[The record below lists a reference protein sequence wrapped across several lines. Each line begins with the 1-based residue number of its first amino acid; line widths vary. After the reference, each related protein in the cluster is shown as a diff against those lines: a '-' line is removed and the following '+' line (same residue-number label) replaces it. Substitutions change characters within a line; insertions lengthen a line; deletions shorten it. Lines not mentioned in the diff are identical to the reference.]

1 MEKTRI
7 TPVSHEQLVRE
18 YPITGR
24 VPGWYFRVREKSP
37 SVYDVEG
44 RDIYGRAVSRLSVID
59 EERALQEC
67 IEYAQKISVG

>member
-7 TPVSHEQLVRE
+7 TPASHEQLVRE
-18 YPITGR
+18 YPITDR
-24 VPGWYFRVREKSP
+24 VPGWYFRVCEKSP